1 MYLTQV
7 HAYAVQRR
15 DKILPANLMQ
25 GITAPPADGS
35 FVPVQGNSSFHAT
48 SAESHPMTQPM
59 RPPRQAC
66 HPDFAFSD
74 HFPINFLIFFRSFF
88 RSFSDHFSDLFPIPI
103 SCHKAKP
110 AFVYGCGSTF
120 HTSVHWSWLASLSFL
135 LWHETYVQHRQC
147 AQAPWTP
154 VSCIL
159 SRAVSH
165 AMLHRLLLELHCKQ
179 QQLRVHCWVKQDH
192 RWFCVTCL
200 SSSSLCLMSASLQ
213 H

>member
-88 RSFSDHFSDLFPIPI
+88 RSFFDSDQLPQSQTCVCVWLWIYISYFSALVVASII
-103 SCHKAKP
+103 VLSA
-110 AFVYGCGSTF
+110 
-120 HTSVHWSWLASLSFL
+120 LA
-135 LWHETYVQHRQC
+135 
-147 AQAPWTP
+147 
-154 VSCIL
+154 
-159 SRAVSH
+159 
-165 AMLHRLLLELHCKQ
+165 
-179 QQLRVHCWVKQDH
+179 
-192 RWFCVTCL
+192 
-200 SSSSLCLMSASLQ
+200 
-213 H
+213 